1 MKSKAAGGERKRQ
14 NSNSLEARAALMR
27 AAERC
32 VAEFGLAGAPLT
44 VIHKAA
50 GQKNAS
56 AINYHFG
63 SRNGL
68 ISKVLE
74 ERMPGLDADRM
85 RRLDT
90 IRSDDGSLPTLREI
104 VAVWVYPLANE
115 LHPRAEGNYYLRF
128 LDRLRH
134 DESESFAA
142 EIVALQRGYQTIFAL
157 VSQHIAGLPPVL
169 RASRIALAAEQ
180 IISGLARLEAE
191 IEGGKGNGAYF
202 PTLAIENLIDYI
214 AGGLAAPASAAA
226 LADLGDAP
234 PVDFHLHFYDGDP
247 GAAG

>member
-1 MKSKAAGGERKRQ
+1 MAAGGRRKRQ

-32 VAEFGLAGAPLT
+32 VAEHGLAGAPLT

-56 AINYHFG
+56 AIHYHFG

-68 ISKVLE
+68 ISQILA
-74 ERMPGLDADRM
+74 ERMPRLDADRM
-85 RRLDT
+85 QRLDA
-90 IRSDDGSLPTLREI
+90 IRLGNPGLPPLRDI
-104 VAVWVYPLANE
+104 IAVWVHPLANE

-134 DESESFAA
+134 DESASFAA
-142 EIVALQRGYQTIFAL
+142 EIVALQRGYRTIFAL
-157 VSQHIAGLPPVL
+157 VSQHLAALPPVV

-180 IISGLARLEAE
+180 VIAGLAYLEAG
-191 IEGGKGNGAYF
+191 IQGGAEGEAGF
-202 PTLAIENLIDYI
+202 PILAIENLIDYI
-214 AGGLAAPASAAA
+214 AGGLAAPVSAATMA
-226 LADLGDAP
+226 SLSNPA
-234 PVDFHLHFYDGDP
+234 PVDFHLHFYEDDP
-247 GAAG
+247 GSAD